1 MTPNNFYFEI
11 VTPLSSFLKTDV
23 ESIIIDTPTGKMG
36 IQAFHEP
43 TVIGVSDGEIKIKRN
58 GEWKSILVS
67 GGFMEVTNEEAIVF
81 VDTALWP
88 DEVTQNE
95 EKLKEELQNE
105 KKQREISKEEHVKM
119 QSFITKAINNIK
131 VEKTIK

>member
-1 MTPNNFYFEI
+1 VLVNNFYFEI

-95 EKLKEELQNE
+95 ENLKEELQNE
-105 KKQREISKEEHVKM
+105 KRQREISKEEHIKM

>member
-1 MTPNNFYFEI
+1 MLVNNFYFEI

-95 EKLKEELQNE
+95 ENLKEELQNE
-105 KKQREISKEEHVKM
+105 KRQREISKEEHIKM